1 MQLKIATREDTASN
15 RAKCQTF
22 HPARFDPRKIRFQ
35 RVSSINHPE
44 ASSDHSKPRP

>member
-1 MQLKIATREDTASN
+1 MQLKIATRKETAST
-15 RAKCQTF
+15 RPKCQTS

-35 RVSSINHPE
+35 RVSSINHSE

>member
-1 MQLKIATREDTASN
+1 MQLKIATRKETASTGP
-15 RAKCQTF
+15 KCQTS

-35 RVSSINHPE
+35 RVSSINHSE